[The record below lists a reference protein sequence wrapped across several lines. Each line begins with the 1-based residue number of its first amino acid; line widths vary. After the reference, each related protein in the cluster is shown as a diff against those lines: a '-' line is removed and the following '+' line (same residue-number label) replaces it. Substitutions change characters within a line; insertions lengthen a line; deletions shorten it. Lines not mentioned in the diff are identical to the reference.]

1 MMKDSTQPITP
12 PKEGF
17 AYSMARSPGASA
29 SPFGE
34 HTSKQQL
41 STGVPTEQPNK
52 LPFPYST
59 ARQER
64 TLKALTLLLGPET
77 AYATRLRATRYLARQ
92 GSAVLPLLL
101 STLHHYPELTWP
113 SWPGWPPQYERCS
126 RLLIHLCQDAHLSL
140 EALLQHPAISQP
152 TGPVLWT
159 SVIEAVDAQPDAAHE
174 SLLRNGL
181 AAPWE
186 TTRYAAAMAL
196 ANLASIVLL
205 HESTRAALRMCQS
218 TQEPVSI
225 RLAASYTLLRNG
237 DSSGIE
243 VLMKLLAD
251 NMTGE
256 VCKAIIFVL
265 ATEPPTHLNPQQH
278 EQLTQLLL
286 TALVD
291 ENTEISQLAAR
302 TLGSIAHPSTALLLF
317 PLLAASLPS
326 VQMAALLT
334 LEEMAQ
340 HKAIR
345 LTLRHHML
353 SANILPLLRST
364 SSPVRR
370 QASYTLAAIG
380 GEYVTAVLGT
390 ALRNSEHIGQI
401 EAIEALR
408 LLHGVLRH
416 PTRAKVV
423 QWLLYILA
431 QPQEEVQVTALDSL
445 AYLVWQT
452 RSRRKLLAST
462 AICSAISQ
470 DGTPLR
476 LLASPHAWV
485 RQRAVELLC
494 MLDNQPPALHAQ
506 LLHLL
511 HNDSDSGVR
520 ACIAFVLG
528 QVAARWAIPALL
540 QALLDSDEHVA
551 ITALNAL
558 DQLATTADA
567 IVLYCIQELAIFG
580 STAEHSEDALLTS
593 ARLLLKKW
601 HTKYPHLL

>member
-1 MMKDSTQPITP
+1 MLS
-12 PKEGF
+12 E
-17 AYSMARSPGASA
+17 YSN
-29 SPFGE
+29 
-34 HTSKQQL
+34 KQQL
-41 STGVPTEQPNK
+41 SKRIPSEQPNG
-52 LPFPYST
+52 LYFPYST

-64 TLKALTLLLGPET
+64 TFKALTLLLGPET
-77 AYATRLRATRYLARQ
+77 AYATRSRATRYLARQ
-92 GSAVLPLLL
+92 GTAVLPLLL
-101 STLHHYPELTWP
+101 STLHHYPELTSPPWP
-113 SWPGWPPQYERCS
+113 AWPPQYEQCS
-126 RLLIHLCQDAHLSL
+126 RLLIHLCHDAHLSL

-159 SVIEAVDAQPDAAHE
+159 SVIEAVDVQPDAAYE
-174 SLLRNGL
+174 SLLCNGL
-181 AAPWE
+181 VAPWE

-196 ANLASIVLL
+196 ANLTGILPL
-205 HESTRAALRMCQS
+205 HASTRAALRLCQRA
-218 TQEPVSI
+218 QEPVSV
-225 RLAASYTLLRNG
+225 RLAASYTLLRSK

-256 VCKAIIFVL
+256 VCKATIFIL
-265 ATEPPTHLNPQQH
+265 ATEPPTDLNPQQH
-278 EQLTQLLL
+278 EQLTRLLL
-286 TALVD
+286 TALIN
-291 ENTEISQLAAR
+291 ENSEISQLAAH
-302 TLGSIAHPSTALLLF
+302 TLGSIAHPSTVFLLF
-317 PLLAASLPS
+317 PLIAAGLPS
-326 VQMAALLT
+326 VQIAALLT

-340 HKAIR
+340 HKNIR
-345 LTLRHHML
+345 LTLRQHML

-364 SSPVRR
+364 SSAVRR

-380 GEYVTAVLGT
+380 GEYVAAVLGT
-390 ALRNSEHIGQI
+390 ALCNSEHIGQI

-423 QWLLYILA
+423 QWLLFVLT
-431 QPQEEVQVTALDSL
+431 QPQEEVQITALDSL

-452 RSRRKLLAST
+452 RTRSKLLAST

-470 DGTPLR
+470 DRTTMQ

-485 RQRAVELLC
+485 RQRAIELLC

-506 LLHLL
+506 LLYLL
-511 HNDSDSGVR
+511 HNDIDSGVR
-520 ACIAFVLG
+520 ACIAFILG
-528 QVAARWAIPALL
+528 QVAAHWAIPALL

-558 DQLATTADA
+558 SQLAIATDA
-567 IVLYCIQELAIFG
+567 IVLYCVQELATFG
-580 STAEHSEDALLTS
+580 SAVEHSADELQTS

-601 HTKYPHLL
+601 RVKYPRLYEA

>member
-1 MMKDSTQPITP
+1 MLS
-12 PKEGF
+12 
-17 AYSMARSPGASA
+17 
-29 SPFGE
+29 E
-34 HTSKQQL
+34 HTNKQQL
-41 STGVPTEQPNK
+41 STRVPAEQPNK

-59 ARQER
+59 AKQER

-92 GSAVLPLLL
+92 GSAVLPLLV
-101 STLHHYPELTWP
+101 STLHHYPELTSP
-113 SWPGWPPQYERCS
+113 PWPGWPPQYAQCS
-126 RLLIHLCQDAHLSL
+126 RLLIYLCQNAHLSL
-140 EALLQHPAISQP
+140 EVLLQHPAISQP
-152 TGPVLWT
+152 AGPVLWT
-159 SVIEAVDAQPDAAHE
+159 SVIEAVDAQPDASYE

-196 ANLASIVLL
+196 ANVTSIVPL
-205 HESTRAALRMCQS
+205 HESTRAALHKCQS

-225 RLAASYTLLRNG
+225 RLAASYALLRSE
-237 DSSGIE
+237 DSSGLE

-256 VCKAIIFVL
+256 VCKATLFVL
-265 ATEPPTHLNPQQH
+265 ATEPPTHLNPPQH
-278 EQLTQLLL
+278 EQLTRLLL
-286 TALVD
+286 TALID

-302 TLGSIAHPSTALLLF
+302 VLGSIAHPSTVFLLF
-317 PLLAASLPS
+317 PFLAASLPS
-326 VQMAALLT
+326 VQLAALLA
-334 LEEMAQ
+334 LEEMTQ
-340 HKAIR
+340 HKATR
-345 LTLRHHML
+345 LTLRQQML
-353 SANILPLLRST
+353 SATILPLLRST

-390 ALRNSEHIGQI
+390 ALCNSEHIGQI

-408 LLHGVLRH
+408 LLHGVLRY
-416 PTRAKVV
+416 PTRTKVV
-423 QWLLYILA
+423 QWLLYVLA

-445 AYLVWQT
+445 AYLVWQSRT
-452 RSRRKLLAST
+452 RKKLLAST

-470 DGTPLR
+470 DGTPLQ

-485 RQRAVELLC
+485 RQRAIELLC

-511 HNDSDSGVR
+511 HNDTDSGVR
-520 ACIAFVLG
+520 ACIAFILG

-558 DQLATTADA
+558 AQLATAADA
-567 IVLYCIQELAIFG
+567 IVLYSIQELTTFG
-580 STAEHSEDALLTS
+580 SGAEHSEDALLTS

-601 HTKYPHLL
+601 RTKYPRLYEA

>member
-1 MMKDSTQPITP
+1 MLS
-12 PKEGF
+12 
-17 AYSMARSPGASA
+17 
-29 SPFGE
+29 E
-34 HTSKQQL
+34 HTNKQRL
-41 STGVPTEQPNK
+41 STRVPVEQSNT

-64 TLKALTLLLGPET
+64 TLKALTLVLGPET
-77 AYATRLRATRYLARQ
+77 AYATRSRAARYLARQ
-92 GSAVLPLLL
+92 GSAILPLLL
-101 STLHHYPELTWP
+101 STLHHYPELTSP
-113 SWPGWPPQYERCS
+113 PWPGWPPQYEQCS

-140 EALLQHPAISQP
+140 AALLQHAAISQP
-152 TGPVLWT
+152 AGPVLWT
-159 SVIEAVDAQPDAAHE
+159 SVIEAVDVQPDASNE

-196 ANLASIVLL
+196 ANMTSIVPL
-205 HESTRAALRMCQS
+205 HESTRAALRKCQS
-218 TQEPVSI
+218 TQEPASI
-225 RLAASYTLLRNG
+225 RLAASYALLRSE
-237 DSSGIE
+237 DSSGIV

-256 VCKAIIFVL
+256 VCKATLFVL
-265 ATEPPTHLNPQQH
+265 AIEPPTHLNPPQH
-278 EQLTQLLL
+278 EKLTRLLL
-286 TALVD
+286 TALID
-291 ENTEISQLAAR
+291 ENTEVSQLAAR
-302 TLGSIAHPSTALLLF
+302 TLGSIAHPSTVLLLV

-326 VQMAALLT
+326 VQLAALLA
-334 LEEMAQ
+334 LEEMTQ

-345 LTLRHHML
+345 LTLRQHML
-353 SANILPLLRST
+353 SANILPLLRSANST
-364 SSPVRR
+364 VRR

-390 ALRNSEHIGQI
+390 ALRDSEHIGQI

-408 LLHGVLRH
+408 LLHGVLRQ
-416 PTRAKVV
+416 PTRTKVV
-423 QWLLYILA
+423 QWLLYVLA

-452 RSRRKLLAST
+452 RTRRKLLAST
-462 AICSAISQ
+462 AICCAISQ
-470 DGTPLR
+470 DGTPLH

-485 RQRAVELLC
+485 RQRAIELLC

-506 LLHLL
+506 LLYLL
-511 HNDSDSGVR
+511 HNDTDSGVR
-520 ACIAFVLG
+520 ACIAFILG

-558 DQLATTADA
+558 AQLATAADA
-567 IVLYCIQELAIFG
+567 IVLYCVQELATFG
-580 STAEHSEDALLTS
+580 STAEHDEDSLLTS

-601 HTKYPHLL
+601 HIKSQHLYEA